1 MKKILALLLTLV
13 FTVLACAA
21 CGSQNDQPEE
31 AVQTEIRL
39 DACGLAYTIPT
50 SWTGTDNINII
61 TTSYAQPESSIYA
74 LVRYDYAPD
83 ENMAELNDMESET
96 AVEDLMAPL
105 VELLVVRDGQETADA
120 VEAEMEKFTSCR
132 ELPKQE
138 GFRFYYL
145 TDPVR
150 GVAYL
155 PESGIQTYQELAE
168 DLPLLYDSIETFV
181 PDTASVEEQAKKQSS
196 LFGFISSDL
205 DGNAVDSSIFADYD
219 LTVVNF
225 YGSYSYPDIN
235 ELQELEQFY
244 QELQTEHP
252 NVNFF
257 QVIIDTPSDAAEEK
271 MQQAYA
277 ENGVTFMG
285 IMPDMSMASWILK
298 NIEGIPTTIFVDEN
312 GYIQDIKLEQTQT
325 ADVYMQ
331 TTEQVLDQM

>member
-50 SWTGTDNINII
+50 SWTGTENINII
-61 TTSYAQPESSIYA
+61 PTSYAQPESSIYA

-181 PDTASVEEQAKKQSS
+181 RIRQVWRSKRKSNRHCLD
-196 LFGFISSDL
+196 LFLLIWMAMRWIVPYL
-205 DGNAVDSSIFADYD
+205 R
-219 LTVVNF
+219 
-225 YGSYSYPDIN
+225 
-235 ELQELEQFY
+235 
-244 QELQTEHP
+244 
-252 NVNFF
+252 
-257 QVIIDTPSDAAEEK
+257 
-271 MQQAYA
+271 
-277 ENGVTFMG
+277 
-285 IMPDMSMASWILK
+285 IMI
-298 NIEGIPTTIFVDEN
+298 
-312 GYIQDIKLEQTQT
+312 
-325 ADVYMQ
+325 
-331 TTEQVLDQM
+331 